1 MKDHI
6 NTFHTD
12 RKNERNDHPA
22 VENYRNCR
30 NKAKS
35 TKVQITLTTSDIY
48 QVHEGQKEFDSHMEN
63 DFHTNEKN
71 DDLIRDPLESVM
83 IKTENFEDEI
93 VPKTD
98 ITTIHENIMN
108 TSEARK
114 YKEKKKKVKKKK
126 KHK

>member
-1 MKDHI
+1 
-6 NTFHTD
+6 
-12 RKNERNDHPA
+12 
-22 VENYRNCR
+22 
-30 NKAKS
+30 
-35 TKVQITLTTSDIY
+35 
-48 QVHEGQKEFDSHMEN
+48 MEN